1 MIHLEREGEE
11 GVEGEEGENFIIY
24 KLVKHREATLSCN
37 SNNDLKILAMT
48 IIVEPNALF
57 LNDVH
62 RLLKLQKQP
71 NGLFIDYLTLEP
83 LTEFEQEDLS
93 RIRNDFE
100 RYLAAGKISEG
111 MVKFFTI
118 APLRNIGKIMKDVKA
133 ATSTSYRESLINS
146 LKDSEHEKGYIA
158 VMLELDEEGYD
169 AKIFRSA
176 LEEVVEA
183 RKRSDNLSE
192 TAQQYYE
199 QLDKIL
205 AETGGAEIIKLVE
218 FLDALGYRIN
228 LVDKD

>member
-1 MIHLEREGEE
+1 
-11 GVEGEEGENFIIY
+11 
-24 KLVKHREATLSCN
+24 
-37 SNNDLKILAMT
+37 
-48 IIVEPNALF
+48 
-57 LNDVH
+57 
-62 RLLKLQKQP
+62 
-71 NGLFIDYLTLEP
+71 
-83 LTEFEQEDLS
+83 
-93 RIRNDFE
+93 
-100 RYLAAGKISEG
+100 
-111 MVKFFTI
+111 
-118 APLRNIGKIMKDVKA
+118 MKDVKA

-146 LKDSEHEKGYIA
+146 LKDSEHAAGYIA

-183 RKRSDNLSE
+183 RKRSDNFSE

-205 AETGGAEIIKLVE
+205 AETGGAEILKLVE

>member
-1 MIHLEREGEE
+1 
-11 GVEGEEGENFIIY
+11 
-24 KLVKHREATLSCN
+24 
-37 SNNDLKILAMT
+37 
-48 IIVEPNALF
+48 
-57 LNDVH
+57 
-62 RLLKLQKQP
+62 
-71 NGLFIDYLTLEP
+71 
-83 LTEFEQEDLS
+83 
-93 RIRNDFE
+93 
-100 RYLAAGKISEG
+100 
-111 MVKFFTI
+111 
-118 APLRNIGKIMKDVKA
+118 MKDVKA

-205 AETGGAEIIKLVE
+205 AETGGAEILKLIE

-228 LVDKD
+228 LVEKD